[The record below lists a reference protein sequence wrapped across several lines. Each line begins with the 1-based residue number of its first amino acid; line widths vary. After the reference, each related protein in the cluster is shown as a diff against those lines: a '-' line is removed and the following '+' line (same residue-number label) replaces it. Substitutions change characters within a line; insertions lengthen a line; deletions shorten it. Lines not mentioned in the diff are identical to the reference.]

1 MTFTEAK
8 AQQTRLWDANT
19 LAGRELNA
27 FLDTQPKG
35 LMGLTPD
42 NVRTMPEYI
51 RLNNAYRL
59 TFAVLQ
65 KYNAAYVKLYRK
77 EILADRAKRYSPAQ

>member
-8 AQQTRLWDANT
+8 AQLTRLWDANT
-19 LAGRELNA
+19 LAGCKLSA
-27 FLDTQPKG
+27 FLDAHPKG
-35 LMGLTPD
+35 AMGLTPD
-42 NVRTMPEYI
+42 AVRAMPEYI

-59 TFAVLQ
+59 TFAALK